1 MIRTVSPRGSTEP
14 TVVFQVLRGLPWGS
28 TSWSAIARG
37 WIVTSTRLRKSRR
50 WAVLVIL
57 LAAALITPSGDPL
70 TLMLLS
76 VPLYAMFE
84 LTILAIRFILKK

>member
-1 MIRTVSPRGSTEP
+1 MIIFIGYP
-14 TVVFQVLRGLPWGS
+14 
-28 TSWSAIARG
+28 A
-37 WIVTSTRLRKSRR
+37 RLRQGRR
-50 WAVLVIL
+50 WAVLIIL

-84 LTILAIRFILKK
+84 ITILAIRFILKK